1 MKIHLESKGKNT
13 AYRVKQWILLL
24 MVSLL
29 INCHSKYSTVT
40 CGTSLMVQVRL
51 HTPGAGSSGS
61 IPVQGT
67 RSHML
72 QLKILYAKQRVH
84 VPCAPTKTP
93 SCRNEGLVQP
103 SK

>member
-40 CGTSLMVQVRL
+40 CGTSLVVQVRL

-67 RSHML
+67 RHCYSDVHFNKHNINPKNDSL
-72 QLKILYAKQRVH
+72 IVESQLPLL
-84 VPCAPTKTP
+84 
-93 SCRNEGLVQP
+93 SG
-103 SK
+103 